1 MQGGKIMLVLTRK
14 PNQSIQIGDDIELTI
29 LSVEGDQV
37 KIGINAPRQIEIHRK
52 EIYLAIQEENSQAA
66 SDISI
71 DSLKGLSLQIRKK

>member
-1 MQGGKIMLVLTRK
+1 MLVLTRK

-52 EIYLAIQEENSQAA
+52 EIYLAIQEENNQAA
-66 SDISI
+66 SEVSM